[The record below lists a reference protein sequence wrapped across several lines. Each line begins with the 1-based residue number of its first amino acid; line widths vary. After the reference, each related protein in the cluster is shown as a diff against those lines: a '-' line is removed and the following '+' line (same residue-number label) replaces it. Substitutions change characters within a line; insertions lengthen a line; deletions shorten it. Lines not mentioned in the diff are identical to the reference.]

1 MTPKTIKQLIK
12 VQFPDADIEVE
23 SEDGTHFRAS
33 IVCES
38 FAGKSMLQQHRMVY
52 DALGNKIGQDIHA
65 LSLKTFTPHQY
76 KKM

>member
-12 VQFPDADIEVE
+12 IRFPDADIEVE

-33 IVCES
+33 IVSEL

-52 DALGNKIGQDIHA
+52 EALGNKIGQDIHA
-65 LSLKTFTPHQY
+65 LSLKTLTPHQY